1 MSRGKLHKRDETAGT
16 VGEKLPGCARRT
28 IEGGCPHIKIA
39 HVDIYDVWGVE
50 DCCRASGAGLLL
62 GGEVAFA
69 GADLQVFLEGG
80 NFDGAIAAV
89 GIEVGGFVGDD
100 ILTAEFV
107 FDGGERVGDVFHLE
121 GEKGAAS
128 GCFGKLF
135 EDFVA
140 AEDQTAVIGGNG
152 VNNHFGALRHFDG
165 LRAREIALVIFAIAY
180 DYDRLPC
187 GMIGTVFQ
195 KLIFASA
202 IDCIVERGA
211 SAILQAVDAI
221 GKQLHIVG
229 EILRELALFVEA
241 DYESPVE
248 SHANRVL
255 EKADRGI
262 LLEIKTAVDRTA
274 HVDEQAHV
282 QRQIGFATK
291 IQNGLRRL
299 MIVKDRKIALIQ
311 ISNKLAMLVGGD
323 EQHVHFIDTFVNG
336 EHRASLRI
344 IGGRG
349 TGIWAGAGSAAGE
362 SIGVGLRLGKD
373 WYR

>member
-1 MSRGKLHKRDETAGT
+1 MKF
-16 VGEKLPGCARRT
+16 
-28 IEGGCPHIKIA
+28 
-39 HVDIYDVWGVE
+39 GVE
-50 DCCRASGAGLLL
+50 DAGRASGTGLLL
-62 GGEVAFA
+62 RGEVAFA
-69 GADLQVFLEGG
+69 GADLKVFLEGRD
-80 NFDGAIAAV
+80 FDGAITAI

-100 ILTAEFV
+100 VLAAKFV
-107 FDGGERVGDVFHLE
+107 FDGGEGVSDVLHLE
-121 GEKGAAS
+121 RKKGAAS
-128 GCFGKLF
+128 GFFGKLF

-140 AEDQTAVIGGNG
+140 AKDEAAVIGGDG
-152 VNNHFGALRHFDG
+152 VNNHFGALRHFNG
-165 LRAREIALVIFAIAY
+165 LRAREIALVVFAIAH

-195 KLIFASA
+195 EFIFTSA

-211 SAILQAVDAI
+211 STILQAVDTI

-255 EKADRGI
+255 EKADRGS

-274 HVDEQAHV
+274 HVDEQSHV

-299 MIVKDRKIALIQ
+299 MIIKNRKIALIQ
-311 ISNKLAMLVGGD
+311 ISNKLAMLVCGD

-349 TGIWAGAGSAAGE
+349 TGIWAGAGSAAGV
-362 SIGVGLRLGKD
+362 SIGVGLRLGQD
-373 WYR
+373 WYRKSQRGHQCQKAAGGSRVVHA